1 MRKKI
6 SHLEIFCDKFTV
18 GLRKEKCTMTE
29 NKQTIPEN
37 TWKCSNCG
45 NTIVVINPPEIC
57 PSCQQKCAFLNVTC
71 YEPDCGFTGMDKRLK
86 PRV

>member
-1 MRKKI
+1 
-6 SHLEIFCDKFTV
+6 
-18 GLRKEKCTMTE
+18 MTE

-57 PSCQQKCAFLNVTC
+57 PACKQKCAFLNVTC

-86 PRV
+86 PTK

>member
-1 MRKKI
+1 MA
-6 SHLEIFCDKFTV
+6 
-18 GLRKEKCTMTE
+18 E
-29 NKQTIPEN
+29 NKAIIPEN

-57 PSCQQKCAFLNVTC
+57 PVCKQKCEFLNVTC

-86 PRV
+86 PTK